1 MSSTSTSWT
10 TQGNTKAGAT
20 SSSTDSLT
28 TGTLTANTIQLA
40 SNIIKASDGGS
51 TITLDTSDNVTIA
64 GGLTIGGTANL
75 DAVDIDGNVQ
85 LDGTFTVGVD
95 GTGKDVKFFGDDPGN
110 FMLWDQSEDRL
121 EIRNDYA
128 RAGLL
133 LSNTLSGDANNS
145 PAIDYYRNNSSPAN
159 NDVLGITTYK
169 GRNNNSQDVIYAR
182 LQSSIIDI
190 TDGGEDGRFKIGVT
204 SIVGDLDV
212 DGTANLDAV
221 DIDGNVQLDGTF
233 TIGVDDAGHD
243 VIFYGNTASHNMM
256 WDASQN
262 DLEFTDNVEAKWGTG
277 ADFRIGH
284 DGTDTELTND
294 EGKLIIENEAAAS
307 IEIKCDSGQTIEL
320 GHATST
326 VEIKDNLQINDGLI
340 FNAAA
345 QITCLDN
352 NSAALQIGSSGKL
365 DLVTI
370 GTTNTQETVIIDADR
385 TSGAAANLGA
395 LKLVAT
401 AGITGDTTDSNMGG
415 LYLGG
420 PTFVTSDGG
429 THTTTRHNYIKVD
442 DANFTNTS
450 GSSTVTDVCLFEFEN
465 NLNTSGSC
473 TTNSDKT
480 GEAKSGTI
488 KVNVNGTKYHIQ
500 LYAD

>member
-190 TDGGEDGRFKIGVT
+190 TDGGE
-204 SIVGDLDV
+204 
-212 DGTANLDAV
+212 
-221 DIDGNVQLDGTF
+221 DGTF

>member
-20 SSSTDSLT
+20 STSADSLT
-28 TGTLTANTIQLA
+28 TGTLTADTIQLA

-51 TITLDTSDNVTIA
+51 TITLDTSDNVTILGDLA
-64 GGLTIGGTANL
+64 ISGGNITTALTL
-75 DAVDIDGNVQ
+75 DSTLTVTNTSQ
-85 LDGTFTVGVD
+85 L
-95 GTGKDVKFFGDDPGN
+95 N
-110 FMLWDQSEDRL
+110 
-121 EIRNDYA
+121 
-128 RAGLL
+128 
-133 LSNTLSGDANNS
+133 NTLT
-145 PAIDYYRNNSSPAN
+145 
-159 NDVLGITTYK
+159 V
-169 GRNNNSQDVIYAR
+169 
-182 LQSSIIDI
+182 
-190 TDGGEDGRFKIGVT
+190 
-204 SIVGDLDV
+204 
-212 DGTANLDAV
+212 
-221 DIDGNVQLDGTF
+221 
-233 TIGVDDAGHD
+233 GVDDAGHD
-243 VIFYGNTASHNMM
+243 VIFYGNTASQNMM

-262 DLEFTDNVEAKWGTG
+262 DLEFTDDAQAKWGTG
-277 ADFRIGH
+277 ADFKIGH
-284 DGTDTELTND
+284 DGTDTFLTND
-294 EGKLIIENEAAAS
+294 EGKLVIENEASANM
-307 IEIKCDSGQTIEL
+307 EIKCVSGQTIEL

-352 NSAALQIGSSGKL
+352 NSAALKIGSSGKL

-385 TSGAAANLGA
+385 ASGAGSNLGA
-395 LKLVAT
+395 IKLIAT
-401 AGITGDTTDSNMGG
+401 AVMTGNTTDSNMGG

-420 PTFVTSDGG
+420 PTFITADGG